1 MVTPSPLNLKQAS
14 GPSGFIELGGLTFVV
29 DYGRIYHDGEL
40 IGHIFEDG
48 FLRDTSGPLGHSEG
62 FRLIDEIAGCAFRG
76 IDANG
81 ANLELPGPNPGPSG
95 SLIYN
100 GRSFQVVNGRLADGD
115 HRLYGTFDDLGN
127 LSARDPSAPE
137 GLRQFDDHT
146 QLMTTFQGAKSNGS
160 PWQFEF
166 NRPLFRKD
174 RSYSENEII
183 RYFQGFDN
191 LSALQKKYVVETM
204 LLWAHTGILQVVRRS
219 EGDASLGNVRHG
231 AAGVT
236 GVRTGNVTLDREE
249 FEREIDLYQQFGA
262 LAVVSKGIRN
272 LTEVRINL
280 VVAHEFGHQLEF
292 VLTQSAQRRIT
303 ELYEQ
308 RKKNCERMHPLPPN
322 YNGFAE
328 LLEPQQVMIRHF
340 LSGYSRTSMHEYWAE
355 CVAAFSIKDSRE
367 KLKEMD
373 PAVHSML
380 EDVVL
385 RPTTMLQLTLHD
397 TIASLQASLRLGGE
411 FDDNLLAR

>member
-1 MVTPSPLNLKQAS
+1 MVTPSSINLKQNS
-14 GPSGFIELGGLTFVV
+14 GPSGFIEFGGQTFVV
-29 DYGRIYHDGEL
+29 DYGRIYHDGAL
-40 IGHIFEDG
+40 IGQIFEDG
-48 FLRDTSGPLGHSEG
+48 FLRDTSGPLGQSEG
-62 FRLIDEIAGCAFRG
+62 FRLIDDITGCLFRG

-81 ANLELPGPNPGPSG
+81 GPLDLPGPNPGPSG
-95 SLIYN
+95 SLTYN
-100 GRSFQVVNGRLADGD
+100 GRPFNVVRGRLSDEN
-115 HRLYGTFDDLGN
+115 HRLYGTFDDSGF
-127 LSARDPSAPE
+127 LSARDPSAPD

-146 QLMTTFQGAKSNGS
+146 QLLTTFQGERSNGS

-166 NRPLFRKD
+166 NRPLYRKD
-174 RSYSENEII
+174 RSYAENEII

-191 LSALQKKYVVETM
+191 LTALQKKYVVDTM
-204 LLWAHTGILQVVRRS
+204 LLWARSGILQLVRRS

-292 VLTQSAQRRIT
+292 ALMQTVQRRIT
-303 ELYEQ
+303 ELYDA

-322 YNGFAE
+322 YTGFAE

-340 LSGYSRTSMHEYWAE
+340 LSGYSRASMHEYWAE
-355 CVAAFSIKDSRE
+355 CVAAFSVKDSRE

-385 RPTTMLQLTLHD
+385 RPTTMLQRTLHD

>member
-1 MVTPSPLNLKQAS
+1 MVTPSSINTKQNS

-29 DYGRIYHDGEL
+29 DYGRIYHDGVL
-40 IGHIFEDG
+40 IGHFFEDG
-48 FLRDTSGPLGHSEG
+48 FLRDTSGPLGQSEG
-62 FRLIDEIAGCAFRG
+62 FRLIDDIAGCMFRG
-76 IDANG
+76 IDAAG
-81 ANLELPGPNPGPSG
+81 ANLDLPGPKPGPTG
-95 SLIYN
+95 TLTYN
-100 GRSFQVVNGRLADGD
+100 GRPFNVVRGRLADEN
-115 HRLYGTFDDLGN
+115 HRLYGIFDDSGGLG
-127 LSARDPSAPE
+127 ARDPSTPD
-137 GLRQFDDHT
+137 GLRQFDDHS
-146 QLMTTFQGAKSNGS
+146 LLLTTFQGRKSDGS
-160 PWQFEF
+160 PWQYEY
-166 NRPLFRKD
+166 NRPLYRKD
-174 RSYSENEII
+174 RSYAENEII

-191 LSALQKKYVVETM
+191 LTALQKKYVVDTM
-204 LLWAHTGILQVVRRS
+204 LLWAHSGILQLVRRS

-292 VLTQSAQRRIT
+292 ALMQTVQRRIT

-308 RKKNCERMHPLPPN
+308 RKKNCERAHPLPPN
-322 YNGFAE
+322 YTGFAE
-328 LLEPQQVMIRHF
+328 LLEPQQVMLRHF
-340 LSGYSRTSMHEYWAE
+340 LSGYSRASMHEYWAE

-385 RPTTMLQLTLHD
+385 RPTSMLQRTLHD